1 MPCFCSEED
10 SSTVN
15 VIIDSKHTEIDI
27 ISRLFFIFYKHLY
40 IINTYTCIANM
51 KKQRG
56 RAEYIGLTM
65 AKPLM
70 DEVDEWLKQH
80 PSYRSKNEFVKT
92 AIREKLNNKTL

>member
-1 MPCFCSEED
+1 
-10 SSTVN
+10 
-15 VIIDSKHTEIDI
+15 
-27 ISRLFFIFYKHLY
+27 
-40 IINTYTCIANM
+40 M